1 MKQPKALT
9 LNYKLAVEAYGLN
22 PDKYMLLKD
31 GDVYITIVNKES
43 GKTRIIDK
51 YARYVEIKH
60 LRRKSKMN
68 RESKEITVED
78 CLKAYI
84 TGKTVLIEHGKVTI
98 VNENIPADR

>member
-22 PDKYMLLKD
+22 PEEYMLLKD
-31 GDVYITIVNKES
+31 GDVYITIVHKES

-51 YARYVEIKH
+51 YARRVEIRG
-60 LRRKSKMN
+60 RRKYTMKN
-68 RESKEITVED
+68 KVLTVGD
-78 CLKAYI
+78 CLDTLNKESVV
-84 TGKTVLIEHGKVTI
+84 VLIEDGKVTI